1 MALHPAHEFDRPLTH
16 CPLCRSAGIAEY
28 DHDFRGV
35 YIWRCHDCRLMFM
48 NPQYTDASLGQFYA
62 HYIPERFEADSHEN
76 HHRVLSKTDDLKAI
90 ARFQPPGRWLSIG
103 CGDGLELE
111 LAREQGWSVEGY
123 DVDAA
128 TTARVAHR
136 IQARVHSGNFFALGL
151 PADSYDCVYMDQ
163 VLEHPK
169 NPQDYLVEV
178 RRILRPG
185 GVLFI
190 GCPNIRSLSNSLKT
204 ILGRAGLKTRRRG
217 NHYGA
222 FHHLFYYSPRVL
234 RRILETHYGFHVLAA
249 EGTPLNGPKQHLVV
263 PSIRWRF
270 SVWLRTRVPA
280 LESTFR
286 LVCRKGEDPL
296 GCQIGP
302 RRAA

>member
-1 MALHPAHEFDRPLTH
+1 MDLHPAHEFDQPLTH
-16 CPLCRSAGIAEY
+16 CPLCRSARIGEH

-35 YIWRCHDCRLMFM
+35 TFWRCHDCRLWFM
-48 NPQYTDASLGQFYA
+48 NPQYADASLARFYA
-62 HYIPERFEADSHEN
+62 HYIPEQVAAGSHEFQ
-76 HHRVLSKTDDLKAI
+76 HRVLSKTDDLKTI
-90 ARFQPPGRWLSIG
+90 GRFQPPGRWLSIG

-111 LAREQGWSVEGY
+111 LARQQGWSVEGY

-128 TTARVAHR
+128 TTARVARR
-136 IQARVHSGNFFALGL
+136 IQAPVHCGDFFTLRL
-151 PADSYDCVYMDQ
+151 PAENYDCVYMDQ

-185 GVLFI
+185 GILFL
-190 GCPNIRSLSNSLKT
+190 GCPNIRSLSNWWKT
-204 ILGRAGLKTRRRG
+204 ALGKAGLKRRRRG

-222 FHHLFYYSPRVL
+222 FHHLFYYSPGVL
-234 RRILETHYGFHVLAA
+234 RRILEEHYGFRVLAA
-249 EGTPLNGPKQHLVV
+249 EGTPLNGPKQHATNSSLG
-263 PSIRWRF
+263 WRF
-270 SVWLRTRVPA
+270 SVWVRTRVPC

-286 LVCRKGEDPL
+286 LVCRKRDEQFGYES
-296 GCQIGP
+296 GS